1 MQTEIKAYEGE
12 DLQELI
18 NKAKEELG
26 ENIRIL
32 YYEEIFET
40 VWWLPFK
47 KKKKFKLFVEK
58 EDKQKLAKETF
69 NFEEILEKVES
80 IVEEKLKTAVPK
92 VIEPP
97 PHIEAKKNIHYEQ
110 LKDFTGEALDLI
122 EILLDKGVDID
133 VAKKVIEPACGL
145 DLETGKMD
153 LNEAT
158 FKEAII
164 KGIKNTISFIGD
176 FNIDENINTFKII
189 AFVGPTGVGKTTNL
203 FKIASE
209 FILKRDLKVGVIST
223 DTFKVGAIQ
232 QARYYANILN
242 IPFFTIGD
250 AKKLRKTLLELADI
264 DIVLIDTVGRSHY
277 DAWKLGEVKE
287 ILRGGFDWMEA
298 TLTISC
304 NYNPEESLNIVNSF
318 RSYFPVK
325 SLFFTKI
332 DETSKPGLILN
343 LPVITGLP
351 VSYISTGQRAPEDL
365 EVLTPELIA
374 SYILGE
380 KR

>member
-1 MQTEIKAYEGE
+1 MQTEIKVYEGE
-12 DLQELI
+12 DLQQLI
-18 NKAKEELG
+18 NKAKQELG
-26 ENIRIL
+26 ENIRVL
-32 YYEEIFET
+32 YYEEIYDT

-47 KKKKFKLFVEK
+47 KKKRFKLFVER
-58 EDKQKLAKETF
+58 ENKQKVAEATVDF
-69 NFEEILEKVES
+69 DEILQKVES
-80 IVEEKLKTAVPK
+80 IVEEKLKTAVPH
-92 VIEPP
+92 VAEPP
-97 PHIEAKKNIHYEQ
+97 AYIESKKHIHYEE
-110 LKDFTGEALDLI
+110 LKEYTGEALDLI
-122 EILLDKGVDID
+122 ELLIDKGVDVE
-133 VAKKVIEPACGL
+133 VAKKVLEPACGL

-158 FKEAII
+158 FKEALI
-164 KGIKNTISFIGD
+164 KGIKETINFIGG
-176 FNIDENINTFKII
+176 FNIDKEVNTFKVI

-209 FILKRDLKVGVIST
+209 FILKKDLKVGVIST

-250 AKKLRKTLLELADI
+250 SKKLRKTLLELADI
-264 DIVLIDTVGRSHY
+264 DVVLIDTVGRSHY
-277 DAWKLGEVKE
+277 DSWKLGEIKE

-304 NYNPEESLNIVNSF
+304 NYNQEEALNIVNNY

-332 DETSKPGLILN
+332 DETSKPGLLLN
-343 LPVITGLP
+343 LPVKTGLP
-351 VSYISTGQRAPEDL
+351 VSYISTGQRVPEDL
-365 EVLTPELIA
+365 EVLTPERMA

-380 KR
+380 KA